1 MYKLPYQLPCF
12 GFYRSPWFFTILVL
26 PTLPYLTLLS
36 KNSCPMIAYQ
46 ILIILPITLPL
57 PIPLPITLTIPTIL
71 ALSTYLALPIT
82 LGLPLSII
90 PTLLNTLSHLPDI
103 LSQNRQKDFGRDHFL
118 GFCIAPQKYIIIPKK
133 IVLIVLEKNGLQ
145 WSVNCTLK
153 DLKESS
159 FLFNSTVCCARLQ
172 LSIEYNMTQ

>member
-1 MYKLPYQLPCF
+1 
-12 GFYRSPWFFTILVL
+12 
-26 PTLPYLTLLS
+26 
-36 KNSCPMIAYQ
+36 MIAYQ
-46 ILIILPITLPL
+46 ILITLPITLPL

-118 GFCIAPQKYIIIPKK
+118 GFCIAPQKYILFQKIMLKK
-133 IVLIVLEKNGLQ
+133 NRTQFWRKVGCNSPSTASLKSSEGIFIFLI
-145 WSVNCTLK
+145 
-153 DLKESS
+153 
-159 FLFNSTVCCARLQ
+159 
-172 LSIEYNMTQ
+172 

>member
-46 ILIILPITLPL
+46 ILITLPITLPL

-118 GFCIAPQKYIIIPKK
+118 GFCIAPQKYILFPRKMLKK
-133 IVLIVLEKNGLQ
+133 
-145 WSVNCTLK
+145 NCTH
-153 DLKESS
+153 SS
-159 FLFNSTVCCARLQ
+159 REKWAAVVRQ
-172 LSIEYNMTQ
+172 LHL